1 MNKQVN
7 NMENKRIVLCQ
18 QIQSIANEY
27 DKSGEFEIADQ
38 CTQILNKLASNEI
51 SMKRAAF
58 NLGGLFKN
66 IGNIGKSVLPLAA
79 GFIPGAGALGGA
91 LGNVF
96 QQATGGQ
103 GGNILQGFLQDKLTQ
118 QLYGGGQQQQQV
130 QNNYGNAQAIYGLVQ
145 KFTPQILQAGTQKN
159 RQAFD
164 TLKNAAMAEAK
175 KIKGITPE
183 ELNGLDSTLVMKYN
197 NPGYY

>member
-1 MNKQVN
+1 
-7 NMENKRIVLCQ
+7 MENKRIVLCQ
-18 QIQSIANEY
+18 QIQSIADEF
-27 DKSGEFEIADQ
+27 DKSGDFDNADK
-38 CTQILNKLASNEI
+38 CTDILNKLAANEI

-66 IGNIGKSVLPLAA
+66 IGNIGKTVLPLAA

-91 LGNVF
+91 LGGAF

-118 QLYGGGQQQQQV
+118 QLYGGGQQQPQQA
-130 QNNYGNAQAIYGLVQ
+130 QNNYGNAQAIYNLVQ
-145 KFTPQILQAGTQKN
+145 KYTPQVLQAGTQKN

-164 TLKNAAMAEAK
+164 TMLNAAMADAK

-183 ELNGLDSTLVMKYN
+183 ELTGLDSTLRMKFN
-197 NPGYY
+197 MPGYY

>member
-1 MNKQVN
+1 
-7 NMENKRIVLCQ
+7 MENKRIVLCQ
-18 QIQSIANEY
+18 QIQSIANEF
-27 DKSGEFEIADQ
+27 DKSGDFDNADK
-38 CTQILNKLASNEI
+38 CTEILNRLAANEI

-66 IGNIGKSVLPLAA
+66 IGNIGKNVLPLASM
-79 GFIPGAGALGGA
+79 FIPGAGALGGA
-91 LGNVF
+91 LGGAF

-118 QLYGGGQQQQQV
+118 QLYGGGQQQQQQA

-145 KFTPQILQAGTQKN
+145 KYSPQILESGRQKN

-164 TLKNAAMAEAK
+164 TMLNAAMSEAK

-183 ELNGLDSTLVMKYN
+183 ELTGLDSTLRMKFN
-197 NPGYY
+197 TPGYY

>member
-1 MNKQVN
+1 
-7 NMENKRIVLCQ
+7 MENKRIVLCK
-18 QIQSIANEY
+18 QIEAIANEY
-27 DKSGEFEIADQ
+27 DKNGEFEVADQ
-38 CTQILNKLASNEI
+38 CTQILNKLAAKEI
-51 SMKRAAF
+51 TMQKAAF

-66 IGNIGKSVLPLAA
+66 LGNVGKAILPLAA

-91 LGNVF
+91 LGGAF

-103 GGNILQGFLQDKLTQ
+103 GGNILQGFLQDKLQQ
-118 QLYGGGQQQQQV
+118 QLYGGGGQQQPQQF

-145 KFTPQILQAGTQKN
+145 KYTPQVLQAGTQKN

-164 TLKNAAMAEAK
+164 TFLNAAMNEAK

-183 ELNGLDSTLVMKYN
+183 ELQGLDSTLRMKFN
-197 NPGYY
+197 SPGFY

>member
-1 MNKQVN
+1 
-7 NMENKRIVLCQ
+7 MENKRIVLCQ

-27 DKSGEFEIADQ
+27 DKNGEFEIADQ
-38 CTQILNKLASNEI
+38 CTKILNKLASNEI
-51 SMKRAAF
+51 SMQRAAL

-66 IGNIGKSVLPLAA
+66 IGNIGKNVLPLASM
-79 GFIPGAGALGGA
+79 FIPGAGALGGA
-91 LGNVF
+91 LGGAF

-118 QLYGGGQQQQQV
+118 QLYGGGQQQQQQV

-145 KFTPQILQAGTQKN
+145 KYTPQILQAGTQKN

-164 TLKNAAMAEAK
+164 TLKNAAMTEAK
-175 KIKGITPE
+175 KLKGITPE
-183 ELNGLDSTLVMKYN
+183 ELNGLDSTLAMKFN

>member
-1 MNKQVN
+1 
-7 NMENKRIVLCQ
+7 MENKRIVLCQ

-27 DKSGEFEIADQ
+27 DQSGEFEIADQ
-38 CTQILNKLASNEI
+38 CTKILNKLAANEI

-66 IGNIGKSVLPLAA
+66 LGGLGKNILPLASM
-79 GFIPGAGALGGA
+79 FIPGAGALGGT

-96 QQATGGQ
+96 QKATGGQ
-103 GGNILQGFLQDKLTQ
+103 GGDILQGFLQDKLQQ
-118 QLYGGGQQQQQV
+118 QLYGGGGQQQPQQA

-145 KFTPQILQAGTQKN
+145 KYSPQVMQAGTQKN

-164 TLKNAAMAEAK
+164 TLLNAAMSEAK
-175 KIKGITPE
+175 KLKGITPE
-183 ELNGLDSTLVMKYN
+183 ESQGLDSTLRMKFN
-197 NPGYY
+197 MPGYY

>member
-1 MNKQVN
+1 
-7 NMENKRIVLCQ
+7 MENKRVVLCQ
-18 QIQSIANEY
+18 QIQSIADEF
-27 DKSGEFEIADQ
+27 DKSGDFDNADK
-38 CTQILNKLASNEI
+38 CTDILNKLAANEI

-66 IGNIGKSVLPLAA
+66 IGNIGKAVLPLAA

-91 LGNVF
+91 LGGAF

-118 QLYGGGQQQQQV
+118 QLYGGGQQQQQQV
-130 QNNYGNAQAIYGLVQ
+130 QNNYGNAQAIYNLVQ
-145 KFTPQILQAGTQKN
+145 KYTPQVLQAGTQKN

-164 TLKNAAMAEAK
+164 TMLNAAMSEAK

-183 ELNGLDSTLVMKYN
+183 ELTGLDSTLRMKFN
-197 NPGYY
+197 TPGYY

>member
-1 MNKQVN
+1 
-7 NMENKRIVLCQ
+7 MENKRIVLCQ

-38 CTQILNKLASNEI
+38 CTQILNKLAANEM

-66 IGNIGKSVLPLAA
+66 LGGLGKNILPLASM
-79 GFIPGAGALGGA
+79 FIPGAGALGGT

-96 QQATGGQ
+96 QKATGGQ
-103 GGNILQGFLQDKLTQ
+103 GGNILQGFLQDKLQQ
-118 QLYGGGQQQQQV
+118 QLYGGGQQQQQQQV

>member
-1 MNKQVN
+1 
-7 NMENKRIVLCQ
+7 MENKRIVLCK
-18 QIQSIANEY
+18 QIEAIANEY

-38 CTQILNKLASNEI
+38 CTQILNKLAAKEI
-51 SMKRAAF
+51 SMQRAAF

-66 IGNIGKSVLPLAA
+66 LGNIGKNILPIAA
-79 GFIPGAGALGGA
+79 SFIPGAGALGGA
-91 LGNVF
+91 LGGIL

-103 GGNILQGFLQDKLTQ
+103 GGDILQGFLQDKLQQ
-118 QLYGGGQQQQQV
+118 QLYGSGAQQQPQQF

-145 KFTPQILQAGTQKN
+145 KYTPQVLQAGTQKN

-164 TLKNAAMAEAK
+164 TFLNAAMNEAK

-183 ELNGLDSTLVMKYN
+183 ELQGLDSTLRMKFN
-197 NPGYY
+197 SPGFY

>member
-1 MNKQVN
+1 
-7 NMENKRIVLCQ
+7 MENKRIVLCK
-18 QIQSIANEY
+18 QIEAIANEY
-27 DKSGEFEIADQ
+27 DKNGDFEVADQ
-38 CTQILNKLASNEI
+38 CTQILNKLAAKEI
-51 SMKRAAF
+51 TMQKAAF

-66 IGNIGKSVLPLAA
+66 LGNVGKAVLPLAA

-91 LGNVF
+91 LGGAF

-103 GGNILQGFLQDKLTQ
+103 GGNILQGFLQDKLQQ
-118 QLYGGGQQQQQV
+118 QLYGSGAQQQPQQF

-145 KFTPQILQAGTQKN
+145 KYTPQVLQAGTQKN

-164 TLKNAAMAEAK
+164 TFLNAAMNEAK

-183 ELNGLDSTLVMKYN
+183 ELQGLDSTLRMKFN
-197 NPGYY
+197 SPGFY

>member
-1 MNKQVN
+1 
-7 NMENKRIVLCQ
+7 MENKRIVLCQ

-79 GFIPGAGALGGA
+79 GFIPGAGALGGT

-103 GGNILQGFLQDKLTQ
+103 GGNILQGFLQDKLQQ

>member
-1 MNKQVN
+1 
-7 NMENKRIVLCQ
+7 MENKRIVLCQ
-18 QIQSIANEY
+18 QIQSIADEF
-27 DKSGEFEIADQ
+27 DKSGDFDNADK
-38 CTQILNKLASNEI
+38 CTDILNKLAANEI

-66 IGNIGKSVLPLAA
+66 IGNIGKAVLPLAA

-91 LGNVF
+91 LGGAF

-118 QLYGGGQQQQQV
+118 QLYGGGQQQQQQA

-145 KFTPQILQAGTQKN
+145 KYTPQVLQAGTQKN

-164 TLKNAAMAEAK
+164 TMLNAAMSEAK

-183 ELNGLDSTLVMKYN
+183 ELTGLDSTLRMKFN
-197 NPGYY
+197 TPGYY

>member
-1 MNKQVN
+1 
-7 NMENKRIVLCQ
+7 MENKRIVLCQ
-18 QIQSIANEY
+18 QIKSIANEF
-27 DKSGEFEIADQ
+27 DKSGDFDNADK
-38 CTQILNKLASNEI
+38 CTEILNRLAANEI

-66 IGNIGKSVLPLAA
+66 IGNIGKNVLPLASM
-79 GFIPGAGALGGA
+79 FIPGAGALGGA
-91 LGNVF
+91 LGGAF

-118 QLYGGGQQQQQV
+118 QLYGGGQQQQPQQA

-145 KFTPQILQAGTQKN
+145 KYSPQILESGRQKN

-164 TLKNAAMAEAK
+164 TMLNAAMSEAK

-183 ELNGLDSTLVMKYN
+183 ELTGLDSTLRMKFN
-197 NPGYY
+197 TPGYY

>member
-1 MNKQVN
+1 
-7 NMENKRIVLCQ
+7 MENKRIVLCQ
-18 QIQSIANEY
+18 QIQSIADEF
-27 DKSGEFEIADQ
+27 DKSGDFDNADK
-38 CTQILNKLASNEI
+38 CTDILNKLAANEI

-66 IGNIGKSVLPLAA
+66 IGNIGKAVLPLAA

-91 LGNVF
+91 LGGAF

-118 QLYGGGQQQQQV
+118 QLYGGGQQQPQQA
-130 QNNYGNAQAIYGLVQ
+130 QNNYGNAQAIYNLVQ
-145 KFTPQILQAGTQKN
+145 KYTPQVLQAGTQKN

-164 TLKNAAMAEAK
+164 TMLNAAMADAK

-183 ELNGLDSTLVMKYN
+183 ELTGLDSTLRMKFN
-197 NPGYY
+197 MPGYY

>member
-1 MNKQVN
+1 
-7 NMENKRIVLCQ
+7 MENKRIVLCQ

>member
-1 MNKQVN
+1 
-7 NMENKRIVLCQ
+7 MENKRIVLCQ
-18 QIQSIANEY
+18 QIQSIADEF
-27 DKSGEFEIADQ
+27 DKSGDFDNADK
-38 CTQILNKLASNEI
+38 CTDILNKLAANEI

-66 IGNIGKSVLPLAA
+66 IGNIGKAVLPLAA

-91 LGNVF
+91 LGGAF

-118 QLYGGGQQQQQV
+118 QLYGGGQQQPQQA
-130 QNNYGNAQAIYGLVQ
+130 QNNYGNAQAIYNLVQ
-145 KFTPQILQAGTQKN
+145 KYTPQVLQAGTQKN

-164 TLKNAAMAEAK
+164 TMLNAAMADAK

-183 ELNGLDSTLVMKYN
+183 ELSGLDSTLRMKFN
-197 NPGYY
+197 MPGYY

>member
-1 MNKQVN
+1 
-7 NMENKRIVLCQ
+7 MENKRIVLCQ

-79 GFIPGAGALGGA
+79 GFIPGGGALGGA
-91 LGNVF
+91 LGNAF

-103 GGNILQGFLQDKLTQ
+103 GGNILQGFLQDKLQQ
-118 QLYGGGQQQQQV
+118 QLYGGGQQQPQQA
-130 QNNYGNAQAIYGLVQ
+130 QNNYNNAQAIYGLVQ
-145 KFTPQILQAGTQKN
+145 KFTPGITQAGKSKDQKS
-159 RQAFD
+159 FES
-164 TLKNAAMAEAK
+164 LKNAAMNEAK

-183 ELNGLDSTLVMKYN
+183 ELNGLDSTFVMKYH
-197 NPGYY
+197 NPIYY

>member
-1 MNKQVN
+1 
-7 NMENKRIVLCQ
+7 MENKRIVLCQ
-18 QIQSIANEY
+18 QIQSIADEF
-27 DKSGEFEIADQ
+27 DKSGDFDNADK
-38 CTQILNKLASNEI
+38 CTDILNKLAANEI
-51 SMKRAAF
+51 SMKRAAL

-66 IGNIGKSVLPLAA
+66 IGNIGKTVLPLAA

-91 LGNVF
+91 LGGAF

-118 QLYGGGQQQQQV
+118 QLYGGGQQQQQQV

-145 KFTPQILQAGTQKN
+145 KYTPQILQAGTQKN

-164 TLKNAAMAEAK
+164 TLKNAAMTEAK
-175 KIKGITPE
+175 KLKGITPE
-183 ELNGLDSTLVMKYN
+183 ELNGLDSTLAMKFN